1 MQAVQQHA
9 GQAQQ
14 GPPEPIRRRISNF
27 LAHAVSRF
35 RIALLVILIAAA
47 AFLLGYVVY
56 NEVSKKLIA
65 DSTLLAEHA
74 QTQFDAWQ
82 SESDAAKKAALEK
95 DLFDQLGNL
104 ISRYPRQYGGQRGL
118 LLRADASYEKKSW
131 DSALKDYETLAAR
144 FPKSYLAPISL
155 FGAAVCYEEKGDT
168 DNALKLYVQASGS
181 YKDSVVAPR
190 ALFDSGR
197 LYEAKSDWTNA
208 QKAYQSMDGLYAQ
221 SMWTRLAKNRL
232 VELKVQGKIK

>member
-14 GPPEPIRRRISNF
+14 GPPVPMRRRINNF

-47 AFLLGYVVY
+47 ALLIGYVVY
-56 NEVSKKLIA
+56 HEVSKKLVA
-65 DSTLLAEHA
+65 DSTLMAENV
-74 QTQFDAWQ
+74 QTQFDTWQ
-82 SESDAAKKAALEK
+82 SESDAAKKAGLEK
-95 DLFDQLGNL
+95 DLFDQLDRL

-118 LLRADASYEKKSW
+118 FLRAGANYAKKAWDA
-131 DSALKDYETLAAR
+131 ALQDYQTLAAR

-155 FGAAVCYEEKGDT
+155 FDAAVCYEEKGDT
-168 DNALKLYVQASGS
+168 DNALKLYVKASGS
-181 YKDSVVAPR
+181 YKDSTVAPR

-208 QKAYQSMDGLYAQ
+208 QKAYQSMDGLYTQ

>member
-1 MQAVQQHA
+1 MQAFQQQA
-9 GQAQQ
+9 GQGQQ
-14 GPPEPIRRRISNF
+14 APPVPIRRRISSF

-35 RIALLVILIAAA
+35 RIALLVVLIAAA
-47 AFLLGYVVY
+47 ALLVGYVVY
-56 NEVSKKLIA
+56 NEISNKLIA
-65 DSTLLAEHA
+65 DSTLMAERA
-74 QTQFDAWQ
+74 QTQFDSWQ
-82 SESDAAKKAALEK
+82 SESDATKKAALEK
-95 DLFDQLGNL
+95 DLFDQLGTL

-118 LLRADASYEKKSW
+118 FIRADANFEKKAW
-131 DSALKDYETLAAR
+131 DAGLKDYETLAAR

-155 FGAAVCYEEKGDT
+155 FNAAVCYEEKGDT

-181 YKDSVVAPR
+181 YKDSTVAPR

-197 LYEAKSDWTNA
+197 LYEAKSDWANA

>member
-14 GPPEPIRRRISNF
+14 GPPEPMRRRINNF
-27 LAHAVSRF
+27 LARAVSRF
-35 RIALLVILIAAA
+35 RIALLVILVAAA
-47 AFLLGYVVY
+47 AFLVGYVIY

-74 QTQFDAWQ
+74 QTQFDSWR
-82 SESDAAKKAALEK
+82 SEPDAAKKATLEK
-95 DLFDQLGNL
+95 DLFDQLGTL
-104 ISRYPRQYGGQRGL
+104 INRYPRQYGGQRGL
-118 LLRADASYEKKSW
+118 SLRADANFEKKAW
-131 DSALKDYETLAAR
+131 DAALQDYQALATR
-144 FPKSYLAPISL
+144 FAKSYLAPISL
-155 FGAAVCYEEKGDT
+155 FNAAVCYEEKADT
-168 DNALKLYVQASGS
+168 DNALKLYVKAAAD
-181 YKDSVVAPR
+181 YKDSTVAPR

-197 LYEAKSDWTNA
+197 LYEAKSDWANA

-221 SMWTRLAKNRL
+221 SMWTRLAKNRV